1 MFEFFLFTY
10 REPISMFGWT
20 KGDKQKTSL
29 VLTLSEKDVLAVQQ
43 ATADYCVLS
52 IPKET
57 HLPQEVHIYIY
68 LVLLTLAFFT
78 ISIFCPLR

>member
-10 REPISMFGWT
+10 REPISLFGWT
-20 KGDKQKTSL
+20 KGDKGKTTL

-52 IPKET
+52 ISKET
-57 HLPQEVHIYIY
+57 QLPQEVHTNQGRIQD
-68 LVLLTLAFFT
+68 FK
-78 ISIFCPLR
+78 LRGVQKIVGYFV

>member
-10 REPISMFGWT
+10 REPISLFGWT
-20 KGDKQKTSL
+20 KGDKGKTTL

-52 IPKET
+52 ISKET
-57 HLPQEVHIYIY
+57 QLPQEVHTYI
-68 LVLLTLAFFT
+68 LVLLTFVFFT
-78 ISIFCPLR
+78 ISFFCPLR